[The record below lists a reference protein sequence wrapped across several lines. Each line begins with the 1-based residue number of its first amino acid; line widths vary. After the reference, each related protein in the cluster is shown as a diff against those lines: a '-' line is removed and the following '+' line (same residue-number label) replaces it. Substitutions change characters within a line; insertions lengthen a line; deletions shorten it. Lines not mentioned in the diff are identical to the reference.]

1 MDKVV
6 NNDVLKGAMDSVFEG
21 WRAEVEQGLLSLAR
35 EYTKDSSQLRDATT
49 YVLEGAGKKLRAL
62 LILSIARDLLGS
74 QGDLSGA
81 LRCALAVEALHAAS
95 LVHDDLPA
103 LDNDDYR
110 RGRPSCHR
118 AFNEATAIL
127 VGDLLVGVAF
137 SSVSRLG
144 DTAEMSAHVCSLL
157 ARTWSELC
165 VGQQLDLQGVSDI
178 SQRLR
183 MIELK
188 TGALFGCAAA
198 CGALCAR
205 VEVELV
211 ERLFEWGVRVG
222 AAFQKLDDVSDGE
235 CSVEEVPVVERECSS
250 LIQELQDS
258 FKVPMTYSV
267 EIARRILDTRVTKQD
282 TPS

>member
-6 NNDVLKGAMDSVFEG
+6 NNDVLKEGVDSVFEG
-21 WRAEVEQGLLSLAR
+21 WRAEVEQELLSLAR
-35 EYTKDSSQLRDATT
+35 EYTKDSSHLRDATT

-74 QGDLSGA
+74 QGDLRGA
-81 LRCALAVEALHAAS
+81 LRCALAVEVLHAAS

-137 SSVSRLG
+137 SSVSRL

-165 VGQQLDLQGVSDI
+165 VGQQLDLQGVSEM
-178 SQRLR
+178 SQRRR

-222 AAFQKLDDVSDGE
+222 VAFQKLDDVSDGE
-235 CSVEEVPVVERECSS
+235 CSVEEVPVVEREWSS